1 MFLLTLAS
9 SGATCLPRDSGS
21 NLGQGCSGC
30 SGKLA
35 PCMCKATH
43 CTCASSPCIFKL
55 VWSMFYDLSSNFP
68 FKNFF
73 GKFSKKSL
81 SFWLNFGKHKKS
93 YFVQKRLQTL
103 AHNVLECRTKVNS
116 CFCTVKWAKI
126 QQFIICRGFCRDPLP
141 CSGFIL
147 YLHFAG
153 GKSSAGP
160 LLYKP

>member
-1 MFLLTLAS
+1 MDR
-9 SGATCLPRDSGS
+9 GAVGAVENSPPACARQPTAPAQVPPAFS
-21 NLGQGCSGC
+21 NLFKICF
-30 SGKLA
+30 
-35 PCMCKATH
+35 MT
-43 CTCASSPCIFKL
+43 SPAIF
-55 VWSMFYDLSSNFP
+55 LSKF
-68 FKNFF
+68 FF

-116 CFCTVKWAKI
+116 CFCTVKWAKK